1 MFVVFSMS
9 MSFLCSGSFFFF
21 LSPNLLCICAD
32 LGQRA
37 HFDAFVVVVGLS
49 LPQVLRAAFH
59 VEALL
64 FTQKVASGTNCLPA
78 ERHKQR
84 HCSG

>member
-9 MSFLCSGSFFFF
+9 MSFLCSGFFF